1 MELEFQAVRYE
12 RADDIGTLTLARP
25 AKRNAQNPLM
35 WQELAALGEKLLAE
49 DDLRCLVV
57 RGEGKDFSA
66 GIDLVEGMAGLL
78 ADLAAAPESRLADG
92 LALAQTFRWIRQLG
106 CASVAAVQGH
116 AYGAGLQLALAC
128 DFRILADNA
137 KVGLLETRYG
147 LLPDM
152 GATVW
157 LPRLI
162 GDGRA
167 REMILL
173 GEIIDADEA
182 RRVGLANRV
191 VPADDLDTAAIDLAG
206 RIAAQ
211 PPLAVRG
218 ARRAIEAAWH
228 NDESEGFRAAVI
240 HQIDCVTSEDF
251 AEGGRALVEGRA
263 PQWRGR

>member
-1 MELEFQAVRYE
+1 MEFQTIRYQ
-12 RADDIGTLTLARP
+12 RAGDTGTLTLARP

-35 WQELAALGEKLLAE
+35 WQELTALGEKLLAA

-66 GIDLVEGMAGLL
+66 GIDLVEGMAGL
-78 ADLAAAPESRLADG
+78 AGMATDSESILEDG
-92 LALAQTFRWIRQLG
+92 LVAAQTFRWIRELG
-106 CASVAAVQGH
+106 GASVAAVQGH

-128 DFRILADNA
+128 DFRIMADNA
-137 KVGLLETRYG
+137 QVGLLETRYG

-152 GATVW
+152 GATIW
-157 LPRLI
+157 LPPLI
-162 GDGRA
+162 GEARA

-173 GEIIDADEA
+173 GEIVAADEA
-182 RRVGLANRV
+182 LRIGLANRV
-191 VPADDLDTAAIDLAG
+191 VPADDLDTAATELAA

-218 ARRAIEAAWH
+218 ARRAMAVAAH
-228 NDESEGFRAAVI
+228 NDESQGFRAAVAE
-240 HQIDCVTSEDF
+240 QLACVTSEDF
-251 AEGGRALVEGRA
+251 AEGGRALAEGRA